1 MTFENNE
8 LDDDLGS
15 EETPPEES
23 GNRLFLIIAGILGG
37 IAILTLICI
46 AAYAFL
52 YLPRLRQAQESN
64 KATVDAQNTQVAIII
79 DQTRTAAAI
88 EAFTDTPTNTLVPP
102 TATDTRIPTQVVAV
116 ATTGVSPL
124 LTYPPETA
132 TALALVQTLD
142 AVQLTPTRTSQV
154 TGTPRLTDTGFA
166 DEFGLPVML
175 GGAVLLILVFI
186 VARRLRSSQ

>member
-52 YLPRLRQAQESN
+52 YLPRLRQAQELN
-64 KATVDAQNTQVAIII
+64 KATVDAQNTQVAVII

-88 EAFTDTPTNTLVPP
+88 EAFTATPTNTLVPP
-102 TATDTRIPTQVVAV
+102 TATNTSIPTQVVAM
-116 ATTGVSPL
+116 ATTAMSPL
-124 LTYPPETA
+124 LTIPPETA
-132 TALALVQTLD
+132 TAMALVQTLD
-142 AVQLTPTRTSQV
+142 AVQLTPTCTSQV
-154 TGTPRLTDTGFA
+154 TGTPKLTDTGFA

-175 GGAVLLILVFI
+175 GAAVLLILVVI
-186 VARRLRSSQ
+186 VARRLRTSQ

>member
-15 EETPPEES
+15 EEAPPEES

-64 KATVDAQNTQVAIII
+64 KATVDAQNTQVAVII

-102 TATDTRIPTQVVAV
+102 TATETRVPTQVVAM
-116 ATTGVSPL
+116 ATTPVSL
-124 LTYPPETA
+124 ISTYPPETA
-132 TALALVQTLD
+132 TAMALVQTLD
-142 AVQLTPTRTSQV
+142 AVQLTPTRTSRV

-166 DEFGLPVML
+166 DDFGLPVML
-175 GGAVLLILVFI
+175 GAAVLLILVFI
-186 VARRLRSSQ
+186 VARRLRTF